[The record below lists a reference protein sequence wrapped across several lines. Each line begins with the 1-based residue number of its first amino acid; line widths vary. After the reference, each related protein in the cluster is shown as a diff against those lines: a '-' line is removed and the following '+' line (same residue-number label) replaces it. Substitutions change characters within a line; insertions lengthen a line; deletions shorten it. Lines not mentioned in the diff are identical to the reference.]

1 MQCLVMMISS
11 KQCMFSY
18 FLYNISVSLTHFL
31 SCTSFDLQLEQL
43 GVDMQQLKEPATTR
57 IFRAWV
63 EDWEEELLRKNDC
76 VAEARLLEKYKNLV
90 FLDPDTKCT
99 FTVESQNLEFRRGRK
114 DGGWKL
120 ICEPNDDTQE
130 VEPFDITL
138 ENELIGSTPQ
148 ANGNQVIYQPF
159 V

>member
-1 MQCLVMMISS
+1 
-11 KQCMFSY
+11 
-18 FLYNISVSLTHFL
+18 
-31 SCTSFDLQLEQL
+31 
-43 GVDMQQLKEPATTR
+43 MQQLKEPATTR

-90 FLDPDTKCT
+90 FLDPHTKCT
-99 FTVESQNLEFRRGRK
+99 FTVESQNLQFRRGRK

-130 VEPFDITL
+130 VKPFDIPL
-138 ENELIGSTPQ
+138 ANELIGYIPQ
-148 ANGNQVIYQPF
+148 ADGV
-159 V
+159 